1 MTDLDPRREQYAG
14 AITDHLWGSPE
25 DVDEAT
31 SGVMELADQEARE
44 LRRQVD
50 IADSVTAETKR
61 LLERRTKTLRE
72 RADRAE
78 AVIEQVRAMHRP
90 TEGVGYDC
98 DEDNTPGSYGEI
110 AQVCTTCGTPD
121 EYGVR
126 WPCATIRVL
135 DRLSAQAA
143 TEATGQLREQR
154 ERPTHPDGTPYT
166 YAEITA
172 EGWGFCDGCRMW
184 STGTPERPHEC
195 AGTYNHVAPADQTTE
210 A

>member
-1 MTDLDPRREQYAG
+1 MTHLDPRREQYAG
-14 AITDHLWGSPE
+14 AITEHLWGSPE
-25 DVDEAT
+25 GVDEAT

-72 RADRAE
+72 RAERAE
-78 AVIEQVRAMHRP
+78 AVITRVRAVAVFARGHDVP
-90 TEGVGYDC
+90 DAEDQGQWELAGAILDATE
-98 DEDNTPGSYGEI
+98 P
-110 AQVCTTCGTPD
+110 AP
-121 EYGVR
+121 
-126 WPCATIRVL
+126 
-135 DRLSAQAA
+135 AA